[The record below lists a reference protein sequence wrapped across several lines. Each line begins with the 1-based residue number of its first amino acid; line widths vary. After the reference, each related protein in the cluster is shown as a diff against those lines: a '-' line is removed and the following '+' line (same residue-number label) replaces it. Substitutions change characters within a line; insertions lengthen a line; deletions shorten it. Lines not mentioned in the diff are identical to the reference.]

1 MQCLAELQDKAK
13 SFQQT
18 GIVPAIDLDCKVVYS
33 DRALSSEEAQ
43 ALCAAVAPLEN
54 VPEKSKDWH
63 PGSNGQVLDLVH
75 PSLYP
80 LVYGLSRVLP
90 QGRIGLDDCAVSI
103 GKGEIVPKPK
113 DEEVWNMEWYNGEAV
128 SDPDVYSGGF
138 QWLPCDVSFT
148 HDERVSITSYI
159 NNLHPKHHRDLYG
172 TIENVIVK
180 SIPLW
185 NEVLAST
192 ESENTPRLDVNDW
205 SDHWPRGE
213 ERPRGWRPEGW
224 EDNNARGTKMDENGD
239 EVTDDEVEDL
249 DVDELDY
256 EYRRGERRTKHPD
269 PRGPYSPPPAPEA
282 HQTVDLRKQFEK
294 TGLQVIVKLA
304 NIHLTPEKPTYA
316 GGAWH
321 IEGQLNEHIV
331 ATSLFYY
338 EQENIDNSSIAFR
351 QVMDTQCGQDIPY
364 EQNEFH
370 GLEEVLGIVNDEPA
384 FSDLGSVLTKEGR
397 LLAFPN
403 VLQHRVPPFSTRDL
417 SKPGYR
423 KILALFLV
431 DPHIRILSTSK
442 VPPQQKEWWVGEV
455 MGAAGTIDRLSD
467 MPTEMMGHILDDCDG
482 FPISLEEA
490 KEIRAELMKE
500 RSRIQVSVEEGFNEN
515 QFNFC
520 EH

>member
-1 MQCLAELQDKAK
+1 MK

-18 GIVPAIDLDCKVVYS
+18 GIVSAIDLDCKVVYS

-43 ALCAAVAPLEN
+43 ALCAAVAPIEN

-103 GKGEIVPKPK
+103 GKGETVPQPS
-113 DEEVWNMEWYNGEAV
+113 DEELWNMEWYNGETTND
-128 SDPDVYSGGF
+128 SDIYSARF
-138 QWLPCDVSFT
+138 QWLPCDVSFSD
-148 HDERVSITSYI
+148 DERVSITSYI

-172 TIENVIVK
+172 TIENVIAK

-192 ESENTPRLDVNDW
+192 ESEKTSRLDVKDY
-205 SDHWPRGE
+205 SEYWPQGE

-224 EDNNARGTKMDENGD
+224 EDNNPRGTKIDENGD
-239 EVTDDEVEDL
+239 EVTDDENEDINVDDL
-249 DVDELDY
+249 DD
-256 EYRRGERRTKHPD
+256 EYRSDERRTKHPD
-269 PRGPYSPPPAPEA
+269 PRGPYMPAPAPEA
-282 HQTVDLRKQFEK
+282 DEIVDLRKQFEK
-294 TGLQVIVKLA
+294 TGLQVIAKLA
-304 NIHLTPEKPTYA
+304 NIHLTPEEPTYA

-338 EQENIDNSSIAFR
+338 EQENIDKSSIAFR
-351 QVMDTQCGQDIPY
+351 QVMDTECGSEFPY
-364 EQNEFH
+364 EQSEYS
-370 GLEEVLGIVNDEPA
+370 GLEEVLGIENYMPA

-403 VLQHRVPPFSTRDL
+403 VLQHRVPPFSLRDP
-417 SKPGYR
+417 SRPGHR

-431 DPHIRILSTSK
+431 DPYIRILSTSK
-442 VPPQQKEWWVGEV
+442 VPPQQKDWWVEEV
-455 MGAAGTIDRLSD
+455 MNAAGSIDRLSD
-467 MPTEMMGHILDDCDG
+467 MPIEMMGHILDDCDG

-490 KEIRAELMKE
+490 KETRAELMKE
-500 RSRIQVSVEEGFNEN
+500 RSRIQESVEEGFNEN
-515 QFNFC
+515 TFNFC